1 MFGANDRKLVS
12 ATRGIP
18 IILME
23 PLEAR
28 LLLSAT
34 SASLSFTTTAV
45 PDASPAASPSQ
56 LSPAMIQTAY
66 DLANIYF
73 NVNGTSTKATG
84 AGQTIA
90 IVDAYADPNIAADLE
105 TFDANFGI
113 TNDDAA
119 GNFVLT
125 IDTPQGTPQENAGWA
140 AEESLD
146 VEWAHAIAPE
156 ADIVLVEAS
165 SDSVSTLA
173 SAVVSAADLPGVAA
187 VSISWGDSPEFAGET
202 AYDADFTTP
211 SGHQGVTFVAASG
224 DNAQPNYPS
233 TSSNVLAVGGTTL
246 VVNNAGDYLS
256 ETAWADSGGG
266 FSPYEN
272 TTKPDVA
279 YDANPNTGVLV
290 YDSVTYQGI
299 TGWQV
304 VGGTSEGAPQW
315 AAIITLADQ
324 GLALRGLTS
333 LNGPTQTIPD
343 LYSFP
348 TSDFHDIG
356 SGNTGLGSPVGEA
369 IISDLV
375 GGGVTSVGPSSGGS
389 GTTTSPTQLAFAQQ
403 PTFTYAGDTL
413 SPVIVDIENS
423 NGSINTTADTYV
435 TLRIASGPSGT
446 ILAGT
451 VRVQAIDG
459 VATFSNL
466 TLDSAGTYTLE
477 ATDGSLTPADSV
489 PFFISAVV
497 VVRQI
502 RPYLFNGVPLSPI
515 ALATQT
521 QNVMQSEGTA
531 VGGSDVSA
539 SIANARFA
547 AAQPISS
554 VFQIDDP
561 FANSSPPAQFQYN
574 SNAALLTSDQ
584 PTNLLADGQT

>member
-1 MFGANDRKLVS
+1 MFGANDRKL
-12 ATRGIP
+12 AAPTRGIL

-113 TNDDAA
+113 TNDDAE

-165 SDSVSTLA
+165 AATVSSLA

-246 VVNNAGDYLS
+246 VVNNSGDYLS

-279 YDANPNTGVLV
+279 YDADPDTGVLV

-324 GLALRGLTS
+324 GLALRGINS

-369 IISDLV
+369 ILSDLV

-403 PTFTYAGDTL
+403 PIFTYAGDTL

-423 NGSINTTADTYV
+423 NGSINTTADSYV
-435 TLRIASGPSGT
+435 TLRIANGPGGA

-451 VRVQAIDG
+451 VRAPAIDG

-466 TLDSAGTYTLE
+466 SLDSAGTYTLE

-531 VGGSDVSA
+531 VGDSDVSA

-554 VFQIDDP
+554 VFEIDDP
-561 FANSSPPAQFQYN
+561 FANSSPAAQLQYN

-584 PTNLLADGQT
+584 ANNLLAAG